1 MREGLQGSFAAYAP
15 PKHAHHTREP
25 RAATTRHR
33 HRTRAHNP
41 CPAFIPSTED
51 VAKQLA
57 EKDAIIAAQAKEI
70 EDLSQQLANVKV
82 KAEPTIVGL
91 YGNKEGTI
99 VQEVEQLLYKMDQLQ
114 NDKNYGTELTTC
126 VQKLE
131 FFLWEDLGNV
141 ETLEQIS
148 NGGGMVYL
156 VGAVCNGTIEAKQRA
171 ASALEALRR
180 HEDNEETMHLLLR
193 RQCYMLDKPTSQWA
207 YCHCERG
214 GHYTLKRHLQKYE
227 RLFELDDVCELC
239 KVKYNL

>member
-1 MREGLQGSFAAYAP
+1 M
-15 PKHAHHTREP
+15 HHTR
-25 RAATTRHR
+25 AATSRHR

-57 EKDAIIAAQAKEI
+57 EKEQKE
-70 EDLSQQLANVKV
+70 
-82 KAEPTIVGL
+82 
-91 YGNKEGTI
+91 
-99 VQEVEQLLYKMDQLQ
+99 QEVEQLLFEMDQLQ
-114 NDKNYGTELTTC
+114 NNKNYGTELTTC
-126 VQKLE
+126 VRKLE
-131 FFLWEDLGNV
+131 YFLWEDLGNV

-180 HEDNEETMHLLLR
+180 HEDNEETMHLILR
-193 RQCYMLDKPTSQWA
+193 RHCYMLDKPTSQWA

-227 RLFELDDVCELC
+227 RLFELDNVCELC